1 MQYTNPKY
9 TYRKD
14 GVFYFSKQ
22 VPSDVR
28 SYYSKQRIVLCLRT
42 KSPSQAQQASKAVLA
57 KLEDYWLKLRIKDL
71 DVPASHLLNE
81 SLSVTAGMPTIED
94 ALNLYLDIKG
104 VGRSELFFRAARR
117 NVRYLVTALGVRSLD
132 KYSTNDASKFRE
144 WLIKEQKVGTS
155 SVGRVFASIKAITNF
170 AINELGLE
178 IRNPFSGVY
187 IPPSDAQKR
196 HAISIEN
203 IRKIQAECYQQDD
216 ELRHIVALI
225 SDTGMRLAEAVGLHQ
240 DDLVL
245 DADVPYVQVHEHVWR
260 PLKTTTS
267 HRVIPLVGA
276 SLWAAQRIKQNGSDY
291 AFPRYTDGVKCNSN
305 SASAALNKWIKQVA
319 GSGNVI
325 HGFRHSF
332 RDRLRAVSAPVDMID
347 QLGGWSLQSVGQG
360 YGDGY
365 SLKAMLQVIRRISAN
380 NTACLCTLLY
390 R

>member
-22 VPSDVR
+22 VPHDVR
-28 SYYSKQRIVLCLRT
+28 SYYSKKRIVLCLRT
-42 KSPSQAQQASKAVLA
+42 KSSSQAQQASKAVLA

-104 VGRSELFFRAARR
+104 VGRNELFFRAAKR
-117 NVRYLVTALGVRSLD
+117 NVRYLTTALGVRSLD
-132 KYSTNDASKFRE
+132 KYSTNDASNFRE

-155 SVGRVFASIKAITNF
+155 SVGRIFASIKAMTNF

-196 HAISIEN
+196 HAISIED

-245 DADVPYVQVHEHVWR
+245 DADVPYVQVREHVWR
-260 PLKTTTS
+260 PLKTSTS

-276 SLWAAQRIKQNGSDY
+276 SLWAAQRIKQNGSDC

-332 RDRLRAVSAPVDMID
+332 RDRLRAVSAPMDMID

-365 SLKAMLQVIRRISAN
+365 DLDMLYSHTV
-380 NTACLCTLLY
+380 CLEL
-390 R
+390 

>member
-28 SYYSKQRIVLCLRT
+28 SYYSKQRIILCLRT

-117 NVRYLVTALGVRSLD
+117 NVRYLVTALGLKTLD
-132 KYSTNDASKFRE
+132 KYTTTDASRLRE
-144 WLIKEQKVGTS
+144 WLLTEQKISNS
-155 SVGRVFASIKAITNF
+155 SVARVFASIKAMTNF

-216 ELRHIVALI
+216 ELCHIVALI

-245 DADVPYVQVHEHVWR
+245 DTDVPYVQVREHAWR
-260 PLKTTTS
+260 PLKTS
-267 HRVIPLVGA
+267 VSQRVIPLVGA

-291 AFPRYTDGVKCNSN
+291 AFPRYTNGIKCN
-305 SASAALNKWIKQVA
+305 
-319 GSGNVI
+319 
-325 HGFRHSF
+325 R
-332 RDRLRAVSAPVDMID
+332 
-347 QLGGWSLQSVGQG
+347 
-360 YGDGY
+360 
-365 SLKAMLQVIRRISAN
+365 
-380 NTACLCTLLY
+380 TLLLRLSTNGSNRWRDQAMSSTGSDTASETDSGLY
-390 R
+390 QHP

>member
-42 KSPSQAQQASKAVLA
+42 KSSAQAQQASKAVLA

-94 ALNLYLDIKG
+94 ALNLYLDLKG
-104 VGRSELFFRAARR
+104 IRRGELFFRAARR
-117 NVRYLVTALGVRSLD
+117 NVRYLVTALGLKTLD
-132 KYSTNDASKFRE
+132 KYTTTDASRFRE
-144 WLIKEQKVGTS
+144 WLLKEQKISTS
-155 SVGRVFASIKAITNF
+155 SVARVFASIKAMTNF
-170 AINELGLE
+170 TINEFGLE
-178 IRNPFSGVY
+178 IRNPFAGVY

-196 HAISIEN
+196 HSISLGDIKAIQS
-203 IRKIQAECYQQDD
+203 ECYKQDD

-225 SDTGMRLAEAVGLHQ
+225 SDTGMRLAETVGLHQ

-245 DADVPYVQVHEHVWR
+245 DADVPYVQVREHPWR
-260 PLKTTTS
+260 SLKTSTS

-276 SLWAAQRIKQNGSDY
+276 SLWAAQRIKQNGSEY
-291 AFPRYTDGVKCNSN
+291 CFPRYTDGIKCNSN
-305 SASAALNKWIKQVA
+305 SASAALNKWIKQIA

-332 RDRLRAVSAPVDMID
+332 RDRLRAVSAPIDMVD
-347 QLGGWSLQSVGQG
+347 QLGGWSLQSVGHG

-365 SLKAMLQVIRRISAN
+365 QLEVLSRVINQIA
-380 NTACLCTLLY
+380 L
-390 R
+390 

>member
-14 GVFYFSKQ
+14 DVFYFSKQ
-22 VPSDVR
+22 VPNDVR

-94 ALNLYLDIKG
+94 ALNLYLDLKG
-104 VGRSELFFRAARR
+104 VGRGELFFRAAKR
-117 NVRYLVTALGVRSLD
+117 NVGYLITALGLKTLD
-132 KYSTNDASKFRE
+132 KYTTTDASRLRE
-144 WLIKEQKVGTS
+144 WLLMEQKISTS
-155 SVGRVFASIKAITNF
+155 SVARVFASIKAMTNF

-178 IRNPFSGVY
+178 IRNPFAGVY

-196 HAISIEN
+196 HSISIEN
-203 IRKIQAECYQQDD
+203 VRKIQAECYEQDD

-245 DADVPYVQVHEHVWR
+245 DADVPYVQVREHPWR
-260 PLKTTTS
+260 SLKTSTS

-291 AFPRYTDGVKCNSN
+291 AFPRYTDGLKCNSN

-319 GSGNVI
+319 GTGNVI

-332 RDRLRAVSAPVDMID
+332 RDRLRAISAPIDMID

-365 SLKAMLQVIRRISAN
+365 QLLQMKDVIVGLAD
-380 NTACLCTLLY
+380 
-390 R
+390 

>member
-28 SYYSKQRIVLCLRT
+28 PYYSKQRIVLCLRT
-42 KSPSQAQQASKAVLA
+42 KSSAQAQQVSKAVLA

-81 SLSVTAGMPTIED
+81 SLSVTAGMPTVED
-94 ALNLYLDIKG
+94 ALNLYLDLKG
-104 VGRSELFFRAARR
+104 VGRGELFFRAARR
-117 NVRYLVTALGVRSLD
+117 NVRYLVTALGLKTLD
-132 KYSTNDASKFRE
+132 KYTTTDASRFRE
-144 WLIKEQKVGTS
+144 WLLKEQKISTS
-155 SVGRVFASIKAITNF
+155 SVARVFASIKAMTNF
-170 AINELGLE
+170 TINELGLE
-178 IRNPFSGVY
+178 IRNPFAGVY

-196 HAISIEN
+196 HAISIED
-203 IRKIQAECYQQDD
+203 IRRIQDECYKQDD

-225 SDTGMRLAEAVGLHQ
+225 SDTGLRLAEAVGLHQ

-245 DADVPYVQVHEHVWR
+245 DADVPHVHVCEYPWR
-260 PLKTTTS
+260 SLKTSTS
-267 HRVIPLVGA
+267 QRVIPLVGA
-276 SLWAAQRIKQNGSDY
+276 SLWAAQRIKQNSSEY
-291 AFPRYTDGVKCNSN
+291 AFPRYTDGIKCNSN
-305 SASAALNKWIKQVA
+305 SASAALNKWVKQVA

-332 RDRLRAVSAPVDMID
+332 RDRLRAVSAPIDMID

-365 SLKAMLQVIRRISAN
+365 SLPQLN
-380 NTACLCTLLY
+380 ETLRLITTL
-390 R
+390 

>member
-1 MQYTNPKY
+1 MQYTNPRY

-22 VPSDVR
+22 VPNDVR

-42 KSPSQAQQASKAVLA
+42 KSPSQAQQASKAVLS

-94 ALNLYLDIKG
+94 ALNLYLDLKG
-104 VGRSELFFRAARR
+104 VGRGELFFRAARR
-117 NVRYLVTALGVRSLD
+117 NVRYLVQALGLKSLD
-132 KYSTNDASKFRE
+132 KYTTTDASQLRE
-144 WLIKEQKVGTS
+144 WLLKEQKISTS
-155 SVGRVFASIKAITNF
+155 SVARVFASIKAMTNF

-196 HAISIEN
+196 HSISIED
-203 IRKIQAECYQQDD
+203 IRTIQAECYKQDD
-216 ELRHIVALI
+216 ELRHLVALI

-245 DADVPYVQVHEHVWR
+245 DVDVPYVQVREHPWR
-260 PLKTTTS
+260 SLKTSTS
-267 HRVIPLVGA
+267 QRLIPLVGA
-276 SLWAAQRIKQNGSDY
+276 SLWAAHRIKQNSSEY
-291 AFPRYTDGVKCNSN
+291 AFPRYTDGIKCNSN

-332 RDRLRAVSAPVDMID
+332 RDRLRAMSAPIDMID

-365 SLKAMLQVIRRISAN
+365 QLSQMKDVIVG
-380 NTACLCTLLY
+380 LED
-390 R
+390 

>member
-42 KSPSQAQQASKAVLA
+42 KSSAQAQQASKAVLA
-57 KLEDYWLKLRIKDL
+57 KLEDYWLRLRIKDL

-94 ALNLYLDIKG
+94 ALNLYLDLKG
-104 VGRSELFFRAARR
+104 VGRGELFFRAARR
-117 NVRYLVTALGVRSLD
+117 NVRYLVTALGLRSLD
-132 KYSTNDASKFRE
+132 KYSTTDASRFRE
-144 WLIKEQKVGTS
+144 WLIKEQKISTS

-178 IRNPFSGVY
+178 LKNAFAGVY

-196 HAISIEN
+196 HSIRLEN
-203 IRKIQAECYQQDD
+203 IRRIQSECYKQDD

-245 DADVPYVQVHEHVWR
+245 DAAVPYVQVREHPWR
-260 PLKTTTS
+260 SLKTSTS

-276 SLWAAQRIKQNGSDY
+276 SLWAAQRIKQNGSEY
-291 AFPRYTDGVKCNSN
+291 CFPRYTDGIKCNSN

-319 GSGNVI
+319 GSSNVI
-325 HGFRHSF
+325 HGFRHSS
-332 RDRLRAVSAPVDMID
+332 RDRLRAASAPIDMID

-365 SLKAMLQVIRRISAN
+365 DLVSLIQVMSQLQHNLEPDHS
-380 NTACLCTLLY
+380 T
-390 R
+390 

>member
-28 SYYSKQRIVLCLRT
+28 SYYSKHRIVLCLRT
-42 KSPSQAQQASKAVLA
+42 KSSAQAQQAAKALLA
-57 KLEDYWLKLRIKDL
+57 KLENYWLKLRLKDL

-94 ALNLYLDIKG
+94 ALTVYLDTKG
-104 VGRSELFFRAARR
+104 VGRSELFFRVAQR
-117 NVRYLVTALGVRSLD
+117 NVRYVVEALGLRSLD
-132 KYSTNDASKFRE
+132 KYSTTDASKFRE
-144 WLIKEQKVGTS
+144 WLLHERKVSTS
-155 SVGRVFASIKAITNF
+155 SVGRVFSSIKAITNF

-178 IRNPFSGVY
+178 IRNPFAGVY

-196 HAISIEN
+196 HSISIED
-203 IRKIQAECYQQDD
+203 IRTIQAECYNQDD
-216 ELRHIVALI
+216 ELRHLVALI

-245 DADVPYVQVHEHVWR
+245 DADVPYVRVREHAWR
-260 PLKTTTS
+260 PLKTSTS
-267 HRVIPLVGA
+267 RRVIPLVGA
-276 SLWAAQRIKQNGSDY
+276 SLWAAQRIKQNGSEHC
-291 AFPRYTDGVKCNSN
+291 FPRYTDGRKCNSN
-305 SASAALNKWIKQVA
+305 SASAALNKWIKQIA
-319 GSGNVI
+319 GSSNVI

-332 RDRLRAVSAPVDMID
+332 RDRLRAVSAPIDMID

-365 SLKAMLQVIRRISAN
+365 SVQVMGQAMSQL
-380 NTACLCTLLY
+380 T
-390 R
+390 

>member
-9 TYRKD
+9 TYRKG

-28 SYYSKQRIVLCLRT
+28 SYYSKTRIVLCLRT
-42 KSPSQAQQASKAVLA
+42 KSSAQALQASKAVLA

-94 ALNLYLDIKG
+94 ALNLYLDLKG
-104 VGRSELFFRAARR
+104 VGRGELFFRAARR
-117 NVRYLVTALGVRSLD
+117 NVRYLVTALGLRSLD
-132 KYSTNDASKFRE
+132 KYSTTDASKFRE
-144 WLIKEQKVGTS
+144 WLIKEQKISTS
-155 SVGRVFASIKAITNF
+155 SVGRVFASIKAIKNF

-178 IRNPFSGVY
+178 IKNAFAGVY

-196 HAISIEN
+196 HAISIED
-203 IRKIQAECYQQDD
+203 IRKIQAECYKQDD

-240 DDLVL
+240 DDLIL
-245 DADVPYVQVHEHVWR
+245 DADVPHVIVREHAWR
-260 PLKTTTS
+260 PLNTATS
-267 HRVIPLVGA
+267 HRLIPLVGA
-276 SLWAAQRIKQNGSDY
+276 SLWAAQRIKQNGSNY
-291 AFPRYTDGVKCNSN
+291 AFPRYTYGIKCNSN

-332 RDRLRAVSAPVDMID
+332 RDRLRAVSAPIDMVD

-365 SLKAMLQVIRRISAN
+365 QLPQMKDVIVG
-380 NTACLCTLLY
+380 LED
-390 R
+390 

>member
-28 SYYSKQRIVLCLRT
+28 SYYSKERIVLCLRT
-42 KSPSQAQQASKAVLA
+42 KSSAQAQQASKAVLA

-81 SLSVTAGMPTIED
+81 SLSVTSGMPTIED
-94 ALNLYLDIKG
+94 ALNLYLDLKG
-104 VGRSELFFRAARR
+104 VGRGELFFRAARR
-117 NVRYLVTALGVRSLD
+117 NVRYLVTALGLRSLD
-132 KYSTNDASKFRE
+132 KYSTTDASKFRE
-144 WLIKEQKVGTS
+144 WLIKEQKISTS
-155 SVGRVFASIKAITNF
+155 SVGRVFASIKAIKNF

-178 IRNPFSGVY
+178 IKNAFAGVY
-187 IPPSDAQKR
+187 IPPSDAKKR
-196 HAISIEN
+196 HAISIDD
-203 IRKIQAECYQQDD
+203 IRTIQAECYKQDD
-216 ELRHIVALI
+216 ELRHIVAFI

-245 DADVPYVQVHEHVWR
+245 DADVPHVHVREHPWR

-276 SLWAAQRIKQNGSDY
+276 SLWAAQRINQNGSDY
-291 AFPRYTDGVKCNSN
+291 AFPRYTNGIKCNSN

-319 GSGNVI
+319 GTGNVI

-332 RDRLRAVSAPVDMID
+332 RDRLRAVSAPLDMID

-365 SLKAMLQVIRRISAN
+365 DLI
-380 NTACLCTLLY
+380 CLVTTMNSILCQFQCTDHSNF
-390 R
+390 

>member
-14 GVFYFSKQ
+14 DVFYFSKQ
-22 VPSDVR
+22 VPNDVR

-94 ALNLYLDIKG
+94 ALNLYLDLKG
-104 VGRSELFFRAARR
+104 VGRGELFFRAARR
-117 NVRYLVTALGVRSLD
+117 NVRYLVAALGLKTLD
-132 KYSTNDASKFRE
+132 KYTTTDASRLRE
-144 WLIKEQKVGTS
+144 WLLKEQQISTS
-155 SVGRVFASIKAITNF
+155 SVARVFASIKAMTNF

-178 IRNPFSGVY
+178 IRNPFAGVY

-196 HAISIEN
+196 HSISLED
-203 IRKIQAECYQQDD
+203 IRTIQAECYKQDD
-216 ELRHIVALI
+216 ELRHLVALI

-245 DADVPYVQVHEHVWR
+245 DTDVPYVQVCEHPWR
-260 PLKTTTS
+260 SLKTSTS
-267 HRVIPLVGA
+267 KRIIPLVGA
-276 SLWAAQRIKQNGSDY
+276 ALWAAQRIKHNGSEY
-291 AFPRYTDGVKCNSN
+291 CFPRYTDGCKCNSN

-332 RDRLRAVSAPVDMID
+332 RDRLRAVSAPIDMID

-365 SLKAMLQVIRRISAN
+365 SHIALRSYLNKIISPN
-380 NTACLCTLLY
+380 
-390 R
+390 